1 MQDVSKGEGRTV
13 LFVSHNMAAV
23 RSLCNRGIVLKD
35 GGIDYIGNEINDT
48 INHYLKMSQPS
59 NKQGNKIVHNIV
71 WHKSGFQITN
81 ILFNDTDFSS
91 STLESGKN
99 ALNIMVTG
107 ESDEDLLAD
116 LMVIIKNK
124 DEVPMAALAEGHN
137 KGILTPINKGK
148 FTIKNK

>member
-1 MQDVSKGEGRTV
+1 
-13 LFVSHNMAAV
+13 
-23 RSLCNRGIVLKD
+23 
-35 GGIDYIGNEINDT
+35 
-48 INHYLKMSQPS
+48 MSQPS

-116 LMVIIKNK
+116 LMVIIKIK
-124 DEVPMAALAEGHN
+124 
-137 KGILTPINKGK
+137 TK
-148 FTIKNK
+148 FLWQL